1 MEQSGATRREIIRN
15 FGRVAGVS
23 GAYAA
28 MQAFGLVADA
38 GPYRPA
44 PAPSPRFSRTEAA
57 ISHAGRAAGADTEA
71 VLASAGF
78 STDEIRSL
86 KESGAVATS

>member
-44 PAPSPRFSRTEAA
+44 PAPS
-57 ISHAGRAAGADTEA
+57 
-71 VLASAGF
+71 
-78 STDEIRSL
+78 
-86 KESGAVATS
+86 